1 MYSLQLNQTKF
12 AAGGVFGMSMYQMQ
26 YLTTMAACAV
36 PQTLLPLMIQMTTL
50 DKDGTFAKGM
60 TNMITIGTTAASF
73 VAGNLLFPEPEKV
86 TTVVY
91 HLCNQTFAG

>member
-1 MYSLQLNQTKF
+1 MYSLQLNQTKQ

-26 YLTTMAACAV
+26 YLTTMVACAV
-36 PQTLLPLMIQMTTL
+36 PQTFLPMMIKMSSL
-50 DKDGTFAKGM
+50 DKDGTFAKGI
-60 TNMITIGTTAASF
+60 TNLVTIGTTAASF

-91 HLCNQTFAG
+91 HICNQTFAG

>member
-36 PQTLLPLMIQMTTL
+36 PQTLLPLMIQMTSL